1 MSPLPVK
8 ASRNAALTGAALIAF
23 AANSLLCRAALG
35 PGVIDAGSFTAVRL
49 GSGAV
54 VLALLARPRSAD
66 RAGGSWASAAAL
78 FAYAIAFSFAYRL
91 IPAGSGALILFGSV
105 QATMIG
111 RELGRGGRPHRR
123 EWLGLAVALAG
134 LLALTRPGL
143 HAPDPRG
150 AALMAV
156 AGVAWGAYSLRGRGA
171 TRPLAATAD
180 NFTRSVPLAILP
192 LLLPLAPL
200 RFSVTG
206 VLLAVVSG
214 GIASG
219 LGYVAWYAALREL
232 SASRAAIVQLAVP
245 PLAALGG
252 VLFLGETLE
261 ARLLLGGA
269 AILGGIAIALTTPTR
284 A

>member
-200 RFSVTG
+200 RLSVAG

-214 GIASG
+214 AIASG